1 MTEIEIQS
9 KMNEL
14 NRISSMICSN
24 DDSMFSVGEQLLICF
39 LKKYNPTNY
48 IVSTPCKS
56 DEIYSYR
63 RIRRGTYITL
73 IAEISFKLGKEMGSL
88 YEQKRKGS

>member
-14 NRISSMICSN
+14 NRISGMICSK
-24 DDSMFSVGEQLLICF
+24 DDSMFSVREQLLICF

-56 DEIYSYR
+56 DEIYSYPGQG

-73 IAEISFKLGKEMGSL
+73 IAEISFKLGKEMGIN
-88 YEQKRKGS
+88 